1 MKKCFFLFF
10 FALLLFYPKLSLSLA
25 ANGLYLW
32 LNCMVPVLF
41 PFMLLSGIMIRQRLT
56 EEFAGF
62 LHPVTGKLFA
72 CSKNGTYCIIIGLL
86 CGFPMGAKTVAEL
99 YAENALSKREA
110 ELLLS
115 FCNVLGPVYYISFL
129 LPATG
134 LFQKEKLF
142 FLLLGMYGI
151 PFLYGIFLRLTG
163 FLLPKESICAPC
175 HSFSTEK
182 TENIFIS
189 LDYAI
194 QSAIAGITTL
204 GGYMILFNVLNLF
217 PQVFLQIFPR
227 VKTLPYMENFSALC
241 SCLLEITG
249 GVSAIG
255 TSAPLFVLTLL
266 PLGGLSCIAQTQN
279 MLKNTDLSLNHYL
292 IHKGIQ
298 TVLTAGYY
306 FFLFRFW

>member
-1 MKKCFFLFF
+1 MKKCFLLFF

-25 ANGLYLW
+25 AKGLSLW
-32 LNCMVPVLF
+32 FDCMVPVLF

-56 EEFAGF
+56 EEFASF
-62 LHPVTGKLFA
+62 LHPITGRLFL
-72 CSKNGTYCIIIGLL
+72 CSKNGTYCILIGLL

-99 YAENALSKREA
+99 YAENRLSKREA
-110 ELLLS
+110 EMLLS

-129 LPATG
+129 LPTIGCAQSDRLPVF
-134 LFQKEKLF
+134 LF
-142 FLLLGMYGI
+142 GMYGI

-163 FLLPKESICAPC
+163 FLLPAAEVFCPLRPPLAKKTESI
-175 HSFSTEK
+175 FV
-182 TENIFIS
+182 S

-217 PQVFLQIFPR
+217 PQVFFQVFLHMKAFPFA
-227 VKTLPYMENFSALC
+227 EAIC

-255 TSAPLFVLTLL
+255 TAAPFFVLILL

-279 MLKNTDLSLNHYL
+279 MLKNTDLSLAHYL
-292 IHKGIQ
+292 AHKTIQ

-306 FFLFRFW
+306 LLFFFR